1 MAHKDGERRG
11 VGGSDRLRIRRSGLH
26 QQQHCRCKSANEWQ
40 ADLRH
45 ESPFALITSIH
56 CLQAEISTTI
66 VIVPEFRSADNL
78 AHHCKQPSSLGFAL
92 GRNQIPPGSVSNL
105 LILLA
110 SDTKFSPPS

>member
-45 ESPFALITSIH
+45 ESPFALITSID
-56 CLQAEISTTI
+56 CLQAEISTTV
-66 VIVPEFRSADNL
+66 VIIPEFRSAHNL
-78 AHHCKQPSSLGFAL
+78 GVASSRHPWAL
-92 GRNQIPPGSVSNL
+92 RWENRISPGRSRFI
-105 LILLA
+105 
-110 SDTKFSPPS
+110 